1 MTYNTTYA
9 RELKAA
15 LLAEKRCIA
24 VSGPYV
30 DEHFLNVDASTRIK
44 RHCRRRGD
52 APFVWPD
59 IEVPQTIDDPIVETT
74 EDMYRRIKEEV
85 DAAAIK
91 KYGMTLAERNHQ
103 FWQVLQQRFIH
114 NRAERMELFRLKTED
129 FPSVESQTEQLEAVN
144 QKRMKLVMEKCLA
157 FKTYQT
163 PIFDFDDA
171 ILVDLQPVSFEYVPP
186 KGRWTSLQDRFGMI
200 NFERAA
206 LERLGID
213 VLGQYG
219 LQSLAK
225 VGRAM
230 RALIEERKRLEDEYP
245 AYRPPWNYN
254 EENITMDVAFTRVW
268 VGPDGTTQAQVENP
282 EFPRPVQE
290 HIRPEQWVTAGST
303 WRDHDCAPHMRP
315 PSSVATST
323 DEDDEVK
330 VKEEPTTV
338 KVEPGSRYAD
348 CPAMVSNQGGILV
361 GPSSMGSHSASS
373 GTSTTST
380 TTTKKKKKLINFN
393 EKETM
398 GKLQK
403 RNEAEDEGE

>member
-1 MTYNTTYA
+1 
-9 RELKAA
+9 
-15 LLAEKRCIA
+15 
-24 VSGPYV
+24 
-30 DEHFLNVDASTRIK
+30 
-44 RHCRRRGD
+44 
-52 APFVWPD
+52 
-59 IEVPQTIDDPIVETT
+59 
-74 EDMYRRIKEEV
+74 
-85 DAAAIK
+85 
-91 KYGMTLAERNHQ
+91 
-103 FWQVLQQRFIH
+103 
-114 NRAERMELFRLKTED
+114 LFRLKAEVPQERLEQ
-129 FPSVESQTEQLEAVN
+129 FQTEQLEAVN

-157 FKTYQT
+157 FKTYQM

-171 ILVDLQPVSFEYVPP
+171 ILVDIQPVSFEYVPP
-186 KGRWTSLQDRFGMI
+186 KGRWTRLQDRFGMI

-225 VGRAM
+225 VGRAR

-245 AYRPPWNYN
+245 VCRPPWNYN

-268 VGPDGTTQAQVENP
+268 VGPEGTTQAQVENP

-338 KVEPGSRYAD
+338 KVEPGGQRYAD
-348 CPAMVSNQGGILV
+348 CPAMVTNQGGILV

-380 TTTKKKKKLINFN
+380 TTTTTTTKKKKLINFN